1 MKILVINIAEESG
14 RLNFQEAQM
23 DALGL
28 AWERV
33 EAVPP
38 RILSPPVFNPLY
50 EVVLRHS
57 YVRVGA
63 KALCKTILYV
73 HT

>member
-1 MKILVINIAEESG
+1 
-14 RLNFQEAQM
+14 M

-33 EAVPP
+33 EAVTP
-38 RILSPPVFNPLY
+38 RTLSPPASNPLY

-63 KALCKTILYV
+63 KALCKTNLYV
-73 HT
+73 HA